1 MTFSKIGRILTA
13 LVATAALGLGMTACG
28 GGTIGYLFVAGGY
41 YNQISGFKIDDY
53 TGNLTPIEHGPFA
66 TNANGPV
73 TVLVKPGGRF
83 VYVISSGTAPNPALI
98 NTPGYTPPTD
108 GGITIFAVG
117 GDGVLTYQTS
127 YPSLGYNPVWATFDS
142 SGNYLYVTDK
152 YSNYYCAVAGT
163 CNNPNPA
170 VVNIPAIMPPKTIMS
185 SSVVDLD
192 ASITAFSVAADDGR
206 LTVVTNNE
214 VLALGNNVPTKVFE
228 IPAGAPTAIPGVL
241 TEPVMSKLGSGS
253 CLFTLESQT
262 IYPFVVGGNGQ
273 LTVATT
279 GPYQVSGNPLTN
291 LTSINTGGTYT
302 YVTDAGTNQIFSLT
316 SGGSQ
321 CSFTPIS
328 GSQQAN
334 ISGTANPV
342 NSITDSSGKFLY
354 VLNQS
359 SSSLPQGSN
368 PSQSTIS
375 AFTIQ
380 PGTGQLATLADST
393 NNPYAVGSGP
403 VCIVQDPTNQYLYIS
418 DNTDSTITGKL
429 FDQRF
434 GYLSNLSR
442 GSTFVVTMRPTCLA
456 VSGNL

>member
-28 GGTIGYLFVAGGY
+28 GGTVGYLFVAGSF

-83 VYVISSGTAPNPALI
+83 VYVISSGTAPNPAAI
-98 NTPGYTPPTD
+98 NTPGFAAPSD

-127 YPSLGYNPVWATFDS
+127 YQSQGFNPVWATFDT

-152 YSNYYCAVAGT
+152 YSKYYCASATVACT
-163 CNNPNPA
+163 NHNPA
-170 VVNIPAIMPPKTIMS
+170 TTGIQ
-185 SSVVDLD
+185 DLN
-192 ASITAFSVAADDGR
+192 ASITAFAAAGDTGR
-206 LTVVTNNE
+206 LTLVTNNA
-214 VLALGNNVPTKVFE
+214 VLGLGTNLPLTVFE
-228 IPAGAPTAIPGVL
+228 VPAGIQLNGGAT
-241 TEPVMSKLGSGS
+241 TTPVMTQLGSGS
-253 CLFTLESQT
+253 CLFTLEQNN
-262 IYPFVVGGNGQ
+262 IYPYVIGTGGQ

-279 GPYQVSGNPLTN
+279 GAYQVTGATN
-291 LTSINTGGTYT
+291 LTSINTGSAYT
-302 YVTDAGTNQIFSLT
+302 YLTDAGTNQIFSL
-316 SGGSQ
+316 SAGGSA
-321 CSFTPIS
+321 CSLTPIS
-328 GSQQAN
+328 GSQQTN
-334 ISGTANPV
+334 LTGTSNPV
-342 NSITDSSGKFLY
+342 YSFTNSTGQFLY

-359 SSSLPQGSN
+359 SSSLPPGPNQA
-368 PSQSTIS
+368 QSTIS

-380 PGTGQLATLADST
+380 QGTGQLATLGDST

-403 VCIVQDPTNQYLYIS
+403 VCMVQDPTHQYLYIS

-434 GYLSNLSR
+434 GRLSDLSR
-442 GSTFVVTMRPTCLA
+442 GSVFVTTMRPTCLA